1 MIMNGSGF
9 VLLLLIVALVI
20 WGLYALRSWWLSEP
34 RDPSLYEVDDEIP
47 VTEAVALLER
57 AGYAVM
63 TVKRRIP
70 LYITIDGG
78 EEEGGQDLE
87 GRILVD
93 HFARKEDK
101 LYIVKIE
108 KKHKPLDW
116 SAGGLRDQLLL
127 YALLYKEAGGIV
139 VVQTETKQLHT
150 VQFEIG
156 E

>member
-1 MIMNGSGF
+1 MLRNGTGF
-9 VLLLLIVALVI
+9 VLFLLIVAMVI
-20 WGLYALRSWWLSEP
+20 WGLYALRLWWLAEP
-34 RDPSLYEVDDEIP
+34 RDPTLYEVDDEIP
-47 VTEAVALLER
+47 VTDAVALLER

-70 LYITIDGG
+70 LYITVDGG
-78 EEEGGQDLE
+78 EEQGGQDLE

-108 KKHKPLDW
+108 KDHKPMDW
-116 SAGGLRDQLLL
+116 TAGGLRDQLLL
-127 YALLYKEAGGIV
+127 YALLYREAGGIV
-139 VVQTETKQLHT
+139 VVQPGAKQLHT